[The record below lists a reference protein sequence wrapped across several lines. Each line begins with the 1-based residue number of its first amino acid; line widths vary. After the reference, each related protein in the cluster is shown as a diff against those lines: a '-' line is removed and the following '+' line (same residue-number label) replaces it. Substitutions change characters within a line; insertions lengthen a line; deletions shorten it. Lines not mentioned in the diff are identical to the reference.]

1 MSNEGDAVATDLCQE
16 IECLEP
22 PLAAESDNPLHAYCY
37 EHAQKHGADLSGF
50 KQPAHVIPEAVEEEP
65 TVSSGPSVHAVA
77 TVLRPAAQENTLGAH
92 SRRAREVIAVGSDGQ
107 VHKYPSVNRLA
118 QAIGT
123 GPSNITP
130 FLRDGTSFRG
140 FAMYYADAA
149 PADLLKKAR
158 EGDVVLSTKP
168 RGPRG
173 PRLPAVLQ
181 PDAPVNSPAPA
192 PSPATTIPPTT
203 ATAKLATTPKTTEMF
218 VRDKAAIVDRRE
230 QIRGQI
236 RELQMEDFQLG
247 AVQDYIEEKLS
258 GKE

>member
-1 MSNEGDAVATDLCQE
+1 MAPKGQR
-16 IECLEP
+16 IG
-22 PLAAESDNPLHAYCY
+22 Y
-37 EHAQKHGADLSGF
+37 
-50 KQPAHVIPEAVEEEP
+50 IR
-65 TVSSGPSVHAVA
+65 VSSEDQNPERQLEGETLDRVFVERASGKD
-77 TVLRPAAQENTLGAH
+77 TQRPNLL
-92 SRRAREVIAVGSDGQ
+92 DM
-107 VHKYPSVNRLA
+107 LA
-118 QAIGT
+118 
-123 GPSNITP
+123 
-130 FLRDGTSFRG
+130 
-140 FAMYYADAA
+140 Y
-149 PADLLKKAR
+149 AR